1 MSSVHDN
8 NVTGRGNGF
17 FNLLLNPSPETVRKI
32 GLVKKLL
39 KDGKPLYRAIR
50 EAKLGWKNYYKY
62 APLIYD
68 DPDIPVPLP
77 KIILR
82 DYRYRG
88 IDFEGIR
95 VVLDCVAKHV
105 ATKFIRD
112 VLAGRR
118 GEGRGPTEI

>member
-1 MSSVHDN
+1 VSSVHDN
-8 NVTGRGNGF
+8 NVTGRGNEF

-68 DPDIPVPLP
+68 DPNIPIPIP
-77 KIILR
+77 KTILR
-82 DYRYRG
+82 DYKYRG
-88 IDFEGIR
+88 IDVEGIR
-95 VVLDCVAKHV
+95 VVLDGVAKHV
-105 ATKFIRD
+105 ATKLIRD
-112 VLAGRR
+112 VLAGR
-118 GEGRGPTEI
+118 GGGRCPAGA